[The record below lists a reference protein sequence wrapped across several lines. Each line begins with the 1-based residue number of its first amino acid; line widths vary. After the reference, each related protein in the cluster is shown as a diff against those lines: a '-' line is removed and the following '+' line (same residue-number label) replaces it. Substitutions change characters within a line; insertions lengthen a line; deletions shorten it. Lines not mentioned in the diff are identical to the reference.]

1 MNIIALAYEMA
12 QSVEV
17 FVQKAKRFFYSVM
30 LMGYACPKCKGSLIM
45 AAEGKCRCKTCNY
58 EFNPTIEFQRCPECG
73 GKPVL
78 FIRRYHCQ
86 HCMTEIQ
93 SRFLFDGLVF
103 NPEYFREKMAESRQ
117 CKKEKLHQVK
127 EMLAQSRSQAIAF
140 GAVDLDSVPGLLA
153 ALNSLTQ
160 GIDENVLLEL
170 KGKFD
175 LSRYQS
181 HIKAHIKDFEIDLR
195 EIPAIIENARKD
207 LVWRFIAAI
216 FLEHEQEIQIRQ
228 QGQTLWVRKYADR
241 ERPDFSGEIEEA
253 DGLEGLAC

>member
-1 MNIIALAYEMA
+1 
-12 QSVEV
+12 
-17 FVQKAKRFFYSVM
+17 
-30 LMGYACPKCKGSLIM
+30 
-45 AAEGKCRCKTCNY
+45 
-58 EFNPTIEFQRCPECG
+58 
-73 GKPVL
+73 
-78 FIRRYHCQ
+78 
-86 HCMTEIQ
+86 MTEIQ

-103 NPEYFREKMAESRQ
+103 NPEYFREKMAESRKR
-117 CKKEKLHQVK
+117 KKEQLQQVR

-153 ALNSLTQ
+153 ALNGLTQ

-181 HIKAHIKDFEIDLR
+181 HIKAHIRDFETDLR
-195 EIPAIIENARKD
+195 EIPAIIENPRKD

-228 QGQTLWVRKYADR
+228 EGLTLWVRKYADR

-253 DGLEGLAC
+253 DGFEGLAC